1 MKKIVLAF
9 SGGLDTSF
17 CVPYLI
23 EKGFEVYTIFINS
36 GGISQKQEKI
46 IEKKAYQLG
55 AKKHVSKNVEKEL
68 CKSIVTPLL
77 WSDSVY
83 QNKYPILCSDR
94 YLIVQEM
101 VNLCKKLKTNY
112 ISHGCT
118 GMGNDQVRFDL
129 SIHANGNFKII
140 TPIREIQKEYKN
152 IRDHELSFL
161 QEKGFKV
168 PNISKKYSVNEN
180 LLGVTISGSEIDS
193 FDEPSVETYVLC
205 NPPEKQLK
213 RAKKIV
219 IEFNKGNIKSI
230 NGVNINISD
239 ALKNLNKIGGKY
251 GIGREIVIND
261 TIIGI
266 KGRIVF
272 EAPGIS
278 LLKIAHQALEEA
290 VLTAKQ
296 NEFKKFVGNKWV
308 ELLYQGFYFDPL
320 RINLEAFL
328 KDTQSKVT
336 GKVTLEL
343 NAGKA
348 DAVKIDSRHIL
359 NSKDATYAQSASW
372 SIEESQGFIKLYGLS
387 TKTWSEIN
395 K

>member
-23 EKGFEVYTIFINS
+23 EKGFDVYTIFINS

-161 QEKGFKV
+161 KKKGFKV

-193 FDEPSVETYVLC
+193 FDEPSDETYVLC

-230 NGVNINISD
+230 NGVNINTSD
-239 ALKNLNKIGGKY
+239 AVKNLNKIGGKY

-320 RINLEAFL
+320 RKNLETFL

-387 TKTWSEIN
+387 TKTWFEIN

>member
-23 EKGFEVYTIFINS
+23 EKGFDVYTIFINS

-55 AKKHVSKNVEKEL
+55 AKEHVSKNVEKEL

-161 QEKGFKV
+161 KEKGFKV

-230 NGVNINISD
+230 NGVNINTSD
-239 ALKNLNKIGGKY
+239 AVKNLNKIGGKY

-320 RINLEAFL
+320 RKNLETFL

-372 SIEESQGFIKLYGLS
+372 SIEESQGFIKLFGLS